1 MFCGTLWRNSPWMT
15 SETAQK
21 RLAFLFSFSGH
32 LPVCHDEMCASGGA
46 GRGRRHGVG
55 SRWLYVDMTYLEII
69 AEVPQESG
77 DPGLHRET
85 LRMVASD

>member
-1 MFCGTLWRNSPWMT
+1 MKCVPVG
-15 SETAQK
+15 
-21 RLAFLFSFSGH
+21 GH
-32 LPVCHDEMCASGGA
+32 GH
-46 GRGRRHGVG
+46 RRGVG

>member
-32 LPVCHDEMCASGGA
+32 LPVCHNEMCASGGA
-46 GRGRRHGVG
+46 WASTWGGEQVALCR
-55 SRWLYVDMTYLEII
+55 YDI
-69 AEVPQESG
+69 PG
-77 DPGLHRET
+77 DH
-85 LRMVASD
+85 S

>member
-21 RLAFLFSFSGH
+21 RLAFLFSFLGIFQ
-32 LPVCHDEMCASGGA
+32 CAMMKRVLVG
-46 GRGRRHGVG
+46 GRGRRRGVG

-77 DPGLHRET
+77 DPGLHRGA
-85 LRMVASD
+85 LRVVASD